1 MLMETDSLFYR
12 LFSEKPKLVF
22 ELLGEKPPRS
32 PYTFGSYEIKQTS
45 LRVDGIL
52 EPRSP
57 NSPIIFIEAQ
67 GYRSR
72 QNKFYSS
79 FFAKIFMYL
88 HNYEPPNDWRAVILF
103 TQRKYDQGIPL
114 HYQDFI
120 NSPRLQR
127 IYLDEMSPETR
138 DRSLETS
145 LIQLFGLDQ
154 QSAFD
159 RATEILHQT
168 QQQTLD
174 PPEQQ
179 RVLEWLITVFV
190 HKFPKLSREEIKQM
204 LGTKADLK
212 KTRFYQEVK
221 EEVAEAAKAEAREEL
236 LIRTIPMLLKAG
248 VSITE
253 IAKQLEIPLKKA
265 KAIAQSPETEG

>member
-1 MLMETDSLFYR
+1 
-12 LFSEKPKLVF
+12 
-22 ELLGEKPPRS
+22 
-32 PYTFGSYEIKQTS
+32 
-45 LRVDGIL
+45 
-52 EPRSP
+52 
-57 NSPIIFIEAQ
+57 
-67 GYRSR
+67 
-72 QNKFYSS
+72 
-79 FFAKIFMYL
+79 MYL

-103 TQRKYDQGIPL
+103 TKRKYDQGIPI

-179 RVLEWLITVFV
+179 RVLEWLVTVFV

-212 KTRFYQEVK
+212 KTRFYQEV
-221 EEVAEAAKAEAREEL
+221 AAEAREEL
-236 LIRTIPMLLKAG
+236 LITTIPMLLKAG
-248 VSITE
+248 VSIAE